1 MSMTIIEG
9 KMSSAFEALK
19 SSFQWKNVMQ
29 VPRVEKIVVS
39 VGVGRVRKDKQRIEL
54 IQDRLAKITG
64 QKVVPRKA
72 KKSIASFKLR
82 DGERVGF
89 MTTLRGK
96 KMYAFLDKLIN
107 VALPRTRDFRGIPE
121 HSVDEVGN
129 LTIGVSEHTI
139 FPETP
144 DENLQDIFGMSI
156 TVVTTARD
164 REESLAFLR
173 HIGMPFVGKEAEKK

>member
-1 MSMTIIEG
+1 MTIIET
-9 KMSSAFEALK
+9 KIHNAFETLK
-19 SSFQWKNVMQ
+19 SLFQWNNVMQ
-29 VPRVEKIVVS
+29 TPRVEKVVVS
-39 VGVGRVRKDKQRIEL
+39 VGVGRVRKDKQRIDL

-82 DGERVGF
+82 DGECVGF

-96 KMYAFLDKLIN
+96 KMYAFLDKLVH
-107 VALPRTRDFRGIPE
+107 VAIPRTRDFRGISE
-121 HSVDEVGN
+121 RSVDEVGN
-129 LTIGVSEHTI
+129 LTIGVPEHTI

-156 TVVTTARD
+156 TIVTTAQD
-164 REESLAFLR
+164 REQSLAFLR
-173 HIGMPFVGKEAEKK
+173 HIGVPFIASDLN

>member
-1 MSMTIIEG
+1 MTIVKQ
-9 KMSSAFEALK
+9 KMDSAFDALQ
-19 SSFQWKNVMQ
+19 SLFQWSNAMQ
-29 VPRVEKIVVS
+29 APKVEKIVVS
-39 VGVGRVRKDKQRIEL
+39 VGIGRVRKDKQRVEL

-64 QKVVPRKA
+64 QKVVPRMA

-96 KMYAFLDKLIN
+96 NMYAFLDKLIN
-107 VALPRTRDFRGIPE
+107 IALPRTRDFRGIPE
-121 HSVDEVGN
+121 RSVDEVGN
-129 LTIGVSEHTI
+129 LTVGVPEHTI

-144 DENLQDIFGMSI
+144 DENLQDVFGMSI
-156 TVVTTARD
+156 TIVTTAHD

-173 HIGMPFVGKEAEKK
+173 HIGVPFVGVAEEEV